1 MKNFFRVLGEHIFF
15 FVEVATSPIMKGFE
29 FNEFLGHLSRTAWR
43 SIPTTITAGIFTGA
57 ILAMQFYLQLRD
69 FGAENVLGGLNTSG
83 TLREVGPVLIAFM
96 LAGKVGAYTSAEI
109 GSMKITDQVEAIRC
123 LGVDPLRYLIAP
135 RFFAVSISSVLL
147 LSVGLIIS
155 VLGGMIAAYFVG
167 GINFQQYLL
176 MIPRFASLQS
186 IFLAVSK
193 SFVFGMLMG
202 HICCANG
209 YWTEGGTQGVGRAVK
224 NTSVQSMVSIVMADF
239 IMSWT
244 AEGFLFTNGH

>member
-1 MKNFFRVLGEHIFF
+1 MEHLGKHIFF
-15 FVEVATSPIMKGFE
+15 FFEILISPYTRGFE
-29 FNEFLGHLSRTAWR
+29 GREFLGQLSKTAWR

-96 LAGKVGAYTSAEI
+96 LAGKVGAFTSAEI
-109 GSMKITDQVEAIRC
+109 GSMKITDQIEAIRC
-123 LGVDPLRYLIAP
+123 LGVDPIRYLIAP
-135 RFFAVSISSVLL
+135 RFFAVSLSSILL

-155 VLGGMIAAYFVG
+155 VVGGMIAAYLVG
-167 GINFQQYLL
+167 GINFQQYLS
-176 MIPRFASLQS
+176 MIPRFATSQS
-186 IFLAVSK
+186 IFLATSK
-193 SFVFGMLMG
+193 ALVFGMLMG

-224 NTSVQSMVSIVMADF
+224 NTSVQSMVAIVLADF

-244 AEGFLFTNGH
+244 AEGIFFSHGG